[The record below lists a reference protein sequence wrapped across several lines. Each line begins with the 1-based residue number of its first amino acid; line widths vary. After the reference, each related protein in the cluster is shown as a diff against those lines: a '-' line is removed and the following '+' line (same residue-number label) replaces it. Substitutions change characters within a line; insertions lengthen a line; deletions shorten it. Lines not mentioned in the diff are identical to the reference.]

1 MNVRTILNAKGS
13 AVDTVRPTESIA
25 EVAKR
30 LRNHNVGALIVSD
43 GGSAVDGIISERDII
58 RSLATNGAR
67 TLQMLVHD
75 LMTANVHTCTPSDTV
90 ANIMATMTAQR
101 IRHLPVVEEGALCG
115 IISIGDVVKIRLEEV
130 ESEAHALRDY
140 ISSG

>member
-1 MNVRTILNAKGS
+1 MNVRTILNTKGS
-13 AVDTVRPTESIA
+13 TIETVRPTESIA
-25 EVAKR
+25 DATKQ

-43 GGSAVDGIISERDII
+43 SGTSVDGIISERDII
-58 RSLATNGAR
+58 RSLATNGPQ
-67 TLQMLVHD
+67 TMQMQVRD
-75 LMTANVHTCTPSDTV
+75 LMTTKVHTCTPADTV

-101 IRHLPVVEEGALCG
+101 IRHLPVIAEDRLCG